1 MMVHVQQT
9 LSLLLLHLPPVVWQV
24 LFVLHPFKSW
34 LLSLLL
40 ELYSRLLVIERGL
53 EVVSVQVI
61 SHLKDILP

>member
-24 LFVLHPFKSW
+24 LFVLYPFRRW
-34 LLSLLL
+34 PLSLLL
-40 ELYSRLLVIERGL
+40 ELYSSLLVIERAL
-53 EVVSVQVI
+53 EVISVQVI